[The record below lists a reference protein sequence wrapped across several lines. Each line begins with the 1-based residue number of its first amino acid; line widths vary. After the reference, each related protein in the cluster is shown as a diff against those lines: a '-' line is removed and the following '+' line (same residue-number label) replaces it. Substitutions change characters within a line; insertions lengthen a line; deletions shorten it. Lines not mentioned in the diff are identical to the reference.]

1 MKPDEMQLQML
12 NHLRRYGESSTKQ
25 IAPHFPEFEDR
36 KSLSAFLGNLNREG
50 LIAKN
55 NPGQWSLTSIGR
67 SALEDSG
74 YPFHCLIDGAVPV
87 KAKDDISEP
96 VTVVA
101 DWEQAI
107 RDTSRKAENDA
118 MSPFDMA
125 RQLQHEIPNGSSL
138 VIEADEV
145 FLAWRGA
152 RFSIQKPEDLQA
164 FKAIQEAYIG
174 EVA

>member
-1 MKPDEMQLQML
+1 MADFLDVLGAIKEAE
-12 NHLRRYGESSTKQ
+12 RSTK
-25 IAPHFPEFEDR
+25 AMMEAFPEWSDR
-36 KSLSAFLGNLNREG
+36 AFASKILGNMRNSG
-50 LIAKN
+50 LIHKRSNGYWA
-55 NPGQWSLTSIGR
+55 LTSKGKER
-67 SALEDSG
+67 LEGVSDLG
-74 YPFHCLIDGAVPV
+74 QKTEEPEQIPV
-87 KAKDDISEP
+87 RDPECEK
-96 VTVVA
+96 VTVVS
-101 DWEQAI
+101 DWEQTI
-107 RDTSRKAENDA
+107 RDTSRKAENDV

-152 RFSIQKPEDLQA
+152 RFGIQKPEDLQA

>member
-1 MKPDEMQLQML
+1 MADVLDVLGAIKEAE
-12 NHLRRYGESSTKQ
+12 RSTK
-25 IAPHFPEFEDR
+25 AMMEAFPEWSDR
-36 KSLSAFLGNLNREG
+36 AFASKILGNMRNSG
-50 LIAKN
+50 LIHKRSNGYWA
-55 NPGQWSLTSIGR
+55 LTKKGR
-67 SALEDSG
+67 ERLEGVSG
-74 YPFHCLIDGAVPV
+74 LGTKDEAPEQIPV
-87 KAKDDISEP
+87 NEP
-96 VTVVA
+96 VNEKVTVVA

-152 RFSIQKPEDLQA
+152 RFAIQKPEDLQA
-164 FKAIQEAYIG
+164 FKAIQEAYVG

>member
-1 MKPDEMQLQML
+1 MADVLDVLGAIKEAE
-12 NHLRRYGESSTKQ
+12 RSTK
-25 IAPHFPEFEDR
+25 ALMDVFPEWTDR
-36 KSLSAFLGNLNREG
+36 AFASTRLGNMCSSG
-50 LIAKN
+50 LIKKRSNGYWA
-55 NPGQWSLTSIGR
+55 LTKKGLERLDGVSDLGR
-67 SALEDSG
+67 KTEE
-74 YPFHCLIDGAVPV
+74 PEQIPV
-87 KAKDDISEP
+87 KDPECEK
-96 VTVVA
+96 VTVVS
-101 DWEQAI
+101 DWEQTI

-152 RFSIQKPEDLQA
+152 RFAIQKPEDLQA
-164 FKAIQEAYIG
+164 FKAIQEAYVG